1 MFVVNRICRLSL
13 LITVLNQFELISS
26 YHETSTTTNEYL
38 LPTIQIV
45 LLIHPYNKAQF
56 LPHCL
61 GSIESQKYTKSRIRI
76 KLITERIFYDESN
89 DPLYREP
96 DDIDAILDEHI
107 RLNEQTIRMLKRW
120 LRENEDVYNDIEL
133 SIVNIR
139 LTMDSLNS
147 VTYWNKDHYSR
158 LIDYKNFELY
168 QSFLI
173 WADWLI
179 FLDADVILTNPMVF
193 RNITSSDQVVIAPM
207 LKSFNT
213 YSNFW
218 AGMDDTGYYI
228 RSDDYLPILE
238 RKQPG
243 KFSVP
248 MVYSC
253 VFINLRR
260 TASRLL
266 TFDPLEIQ
274 QLIDEQQTSSWK
286 IPYDDIIAFAKSA
299 TLNGIELYVDN
310 SEIWGWLP
318 LPIIENKYSY
328 ELTRQ
333 TLIDLELES
342 LIEGPSF
349 PISSSLEQYV
359 ERRENFDTLGVD
371 QIFVVNLARRP
382 ERRKRM
388 EQCLNLLGIR
398 AKFKMATDGKELS
411 EEFLRKHGIRALDGY
426 VDPYHKRPIT
436 FGEIGCFLSHF
447 RIWEEAHRENYS
459 KIIVLEDD
467 VRFDWN
473 FRSQWLQILD
483 RFEKLSNEY
492 DFLYLGRKL
501 NDGEYDKE
509 EIIDDLFVRPRYSYW
524 TIGYLLTRNGI
535 EKLLLSNPTNRMIPV
550 DEFLP
555 IMYGSHINETLTK
568 MFHIK
573 NEEKLNALSLRH
585 LIVSPTHYVGD
596 PLYVSDT
603 EQSDKVDSNNDE
615 KSSLQI
621 DVDFDER
628 KLNNHDK
635 HGRWNIQP
643 PPSDDAVKNIQ
654 HLDL

>member
-1 MFVVNRICRLSL
+1 M
-13 LITVLNQFELISS
+13 
-26 YHETSTTTNEYL
+26 
-38 LPTIQIV
+38 
-45 LLIHPYNKAQF
+45 
-56 LPHCL
+56 
-61 GSIESQKYTKSRIRI
+61 
-76 KLITERIFYDESN
+76 
-89 DPLYREP
+89 
-96 DDIDAILDEHI
+96 
-107 RLNEQTIRMLKRW
+107 
-120 LRENEDVYNDIEL
+120 
-133 SIVNIR
+133 
-139 LTMDSLNS
+139 
-147 VTYWNKDHYSR
+147 
-158 LIDYKNFELY
+158 
-168 QSFLI
+168 
-173 WADWLI
+173 
-179 FLDADVILTNPMVF
+179 
-193 RNITSSDQVVIAPM
+193 
-207 LKSFNT
+207 
-213 YSNFW
+213 
-218 AGMDDTGYYI
+218 
-228 RSDDYLPILE
+228 
-238 RKQPG
+238 
-243 KFSVP
+243 
-248 MVYSC
+248 
-253 VFINLRR
+253 
-260 TASRLL
+260 
-266 TFDPLEIQ
+266 
-274 QLIDEQQTSSWK
+274 
-286 IPYDDIIAFAKSA
+286 
-299 TLNGIELYVDN
+299 
-310 SEIWGWLP
+310 
-318 LPIIENKYSY
+318 
-328 ELTRQ
+328 
-333 TLIDLELES
+333 
-342 LIEGPSF
+342 
-349 PISSSLEQYV
+349 
-359 ERRENFDTLGVD
+359 
-371 QIFVVNLARRP
+371 
-382 ERRKRM
+382 
-388 EQCLNLLGIR
+388 
-398 AKFKMATDGKELS
+398 
-411 EEFLRKHGIRALDGY
+411 
-426 VDPYHKRPIT
+426 
-436 FGEIGCFLSHF
+436 
-447 RIWEEAHRENYS
+447 
-459 KIIVLEDD
+459 LEDD